1 MSIGEVVRENPG
13 IFAVFC
19 VRYLLLLVAVV
30 ALVRLCRQAGQG
42 RAWALLALLPLI
54 TYPFAYGGIFLG
66 VFTPE
71 EAEVIMTLFLAILPM
86 MLVRLAIRRGPAK
99 SAA

>member
-1 MSIGEVVRENPG
+1 MRVDQTRHTAAPSRPH
-13 IFAVFC
+13 A
-19 VRYLLLLVAVV
+19 RLLRWSAAALLLP
-30 ALVRLCRQAGQG
+30 
-42 RAWALLALLPLI
+42 WALLALLPLI

-71 EAEVIMTLFLAILPM
+71 EAEVIMTLFLAVLPV
-86 MLVRLAIRRGPAK
+86 MLVRLAIRRRPAD